1 MGGNRYAVSQE
12 NRTFLRL
19 LRERR
24 PSGRRADSVRQ
35 KGTKTV
41 DDQCRK
47 FKYDPCKRIPAK
59 PKAVDFSKYD
69 NADFSL

>member
-1 MGGNRYAVSQE
+1 MLFRKKI
-12 NRTFLRL
+12 
-19 LRERR
+19 ER
-24 PSGRRADSVRQ
+24 SCAYCANGANLGDGQ
-35 KGTKTV
+35 ILCAKKGLKTV

-69 NADFSL
+69 NEDFSL